1 MARAART
8 SGPSMGPLHVQL
20 YTERLPTLLRC
31 SGHQETSG
39 SNAAASALKSGGIA
53 GTLLDVAMI
62 SCDQKRGGTV
72 SHFVKGSRWLTWRAP
87 RLWCPCQLP
96 LLAGPVHGRTIP
108 LADIRQP

>member
-1 MARAART
+1 MARVART

-72 SHFVKGSRWLTWRAP
+72 
-87 RLWCPCQLP
+87 
-96 LLAGPVHGRTIP
+96 
-108 LADIRQP
+108 

>member
-39 SNAAASALKSGGIA
+39 SNAAVYGSEKRGNCRHFARCRHD
-53 GTLLDVAMI
+53 LLR
-62 SCDQKRGGTV
+62 SKKRGGDGVTFAEQSAAV
-72 SHFVKGSRWLTWRAP
+72 SVSQAL
-87 RLWCPCQLP
+87 
-96 LLAGPVHGRTIP
+96 GR
-108 LADIRQP
+108 IRQTFAVVTRGKS

>member
-1 MARAART
+1 MARVART

-20 YTERLPTLLRC
+20 YTERSRC

-62 SCDQKRGGTV
+62 SCRYVQAHSARFPARQQREAKRTAIASAAQFGGAKKK
-72 SHFVKGSRWLTWRAP
+72 SG
-87 RLWCPCQLP
+87 LWMKF
-96 LLAGPVHGRTIP
+96 
-108 LADIRQP
+108 